1 METRSDV
8 VNCDVEP
15 TTPRAV
21 RYAVFGG
28 LFVLLGSAAY
38 LISVRG
44 EAILVDLASMGSR
57 AWCF

>member
-1 METRSDV
+1 METRSDAIIG
-8 VNCDVEP
+8 DVEP
-15 TTPRAV
+15 STPRAV
-21 RYAVFGG
+21 RYAVFAG

-38 LISVRG
+38 LIGVRG